1 MEPWKGGKKGR
12 GKERESGR
20 GGRERERMEEGGKE
34 INVHMYIEACYRLI
48 GQQKYEAFWNPYY
61 IARVYAGVS
70 SM

>member
-1 MEPWKGGKKGR
+1 
-12 GKERESGR
+12 
-20 GGRERERMEEGGKE
+20 MEEGGKE